1 MGKSIRI
8 YLAETDVSG
17 IRHAEI
23 VNWTGQA
30 LAFPRNRVSELKG
43 WPEAHRQGVYFLL
56 GIDEQSGQ
64 EAVYI
69 GEAEIVAGRIVQH
82 LTSKDFWSECV
93 AFTSKDENL
102 TKSHI
107 KYLEARLV
115 AAAITA
121 GRYVVKNAS
130 TPQESALPRADK
142 DAMDEFAEH
151 VRTLLGVLGHRVL
164 DPTRISPPIAAIPV
178 SAPGEPAASPATV
191 PVAEFKLTQGGLLA
205 ASIRSTDGLVVLT
218 GSTATKDVASSLSI
232 GYRTIRDTL
241 ISTGVLVDAENR
253 LKFSRDHAFPSPSQA
268 AAVVLGYMVNGR
280 AVWKAEDGR
289 SYAQIEETE
298 AGVLDEQYASE
309 TA

>member
-8 YLAETDVSG
+8 YLAETDVAG

-107 KYLEARLV
+107 KYLEAKLV

-151 VRTLLGVLGHRVL
+151 VRTLLGVLV
-164 DPTRISPPIAAIPV
+164 IAYW
-178 SAPGEPAASPATV
+178 
-191 PVAEFKLTQGGLLA
+191 
-205 ASIRSTDGLVVLT
+205 IR
-218 GSTATKDVASSLSI
+218 
-232 GYRTIRDTL
+232 
-241 ISTGVLVDAENR
+241 
-253 LKFSRDHAFPSPSQA
+253 HAFPRRSLPYRFRPQVSPQRPLPQCPLRNSSWRK
-268 AAVVLGYMVNGR
+268 VDYSL
-280 AVWKAEDGR
+280 
-289 SYAQIEETE
+289 
-298 AGVLDEQYASE
+298 LPSE
-309 TA
+309 VPTDSWS